1 MATRQSIG
9 VIRHATIETQSRSSS
24 MILPTECPVAIF
36 GWVRRGMI
44 EEAGRVSISLKRQ
57 LGSSKGKKK
66 VGSLACKIRLI
77 VDAYH
82 FTRDRV
88 LSHIVK

>member
-9 VIRHATIETQSRSSS
+9 VIRHATIETQARSSSSSS

-36 GWVRRGMI
+36 GWWVRRGMT

-57 LGSSKGKKK
+57 LGASRDNYKK
-66 VGSLACKIRLI
+66 LA
-77 VDAYH
+77 
-82 FTRDRV
+82 F
-88 LSHIVK
+88 